1 MGRVMMRFICL
12 HGVETFRRK
21 WNELKIGILI
31 FRGHDVT
38 LLLARS
44 KEKLVYLVQQN
55 NFISES
61 IRKTLLDGNTVVLNL
76 SDLRFPL

>member
-12 HGVETFRRK
+12 HGIETFRRK

-38 LLLARS
+38 LLLVRS
-44 KEKLVYLVQQN
+44 KEKLVYLLYN
-55 NFISES
+55 KI
-61 IRKTLLDGNTVVLNL
+61 TLYPNQFEKLC
-76 SDLRFPL
+76 